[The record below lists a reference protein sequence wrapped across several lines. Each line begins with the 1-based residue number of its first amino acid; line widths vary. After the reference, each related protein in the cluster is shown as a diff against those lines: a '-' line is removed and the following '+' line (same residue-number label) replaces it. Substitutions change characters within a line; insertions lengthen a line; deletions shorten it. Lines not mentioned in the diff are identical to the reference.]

1 MGEWRKRDE
10 NRRHLTD
17 KRKSA
22 ISWHIKDL
30 LRRDINVAYDCTL
43 WLQPK
48 QRDIDRKARPKRLA
62 ARYLAACWLVEAD
75 KNPAMAT
82 HILDRTEG
90 KVADRLELV
99 DLNKLVEQ
107 LEASRQRVISATS
120 EPLPVVVEGEIV
132 EPEDAQPEPISTES
146 ATSK

>member
-1 MGEWRKRDE
+1 MRK
-10 NRRHLTD
+10 NSLTYHANQLLGYSIL
-17 KRKSA
+17 KV
-22 ISWHIKDL
+22 KDIADFL
-30 LRRDINVAYDCTL
+30 EAHQPTERDIRVRNPGTIAS
-43 WLQPK
+43 
-48 QRDIDRKARPKRLA
+48 
-62 ARYLAACWLVEAD
+62 ARYLAARAILLAGEG
-75 KNPAMAT
+75 NSAM
-82 HILDRTEG
+82 LQQVWDRRDG

-120 EPLPVVVEGEIV
+120 EPQPVVVEGEIV